1 MEFLLACKKIFDTV
15 DHNILLEKIQHYSIR
30 GIAHKLFKS
39 YLEKRKQFVSASG
52 AKSELASVSYSV
64 PQSFV
69 LGPLLFLIC
78 INDLYYAMKHHAHFI
93 LLMTLVCW
101 TYKAL

>member
-1 MEFLLACKKIFDTV
+1 MFVEFLLTCKKAFDTV
-15 DHNILLEKIQHYSIR
+15 DHNILLDKIQHYGIR

-39 YLEKRKQFVSASG
+39 YLENRKQFVSISG

-64 PQSFV
+64 PQYFV

-78 INDLYYAMKHHAHFI
+78 INDLDYPIKHHAHFI
-93 LLMTLVCW
+93 LLMTLC
-101 TYKAL
+101 